1 MQIYV
6 CHYKPLSK
14 RKIYIQKMFAEMKLD
29 FEFITDFDREDIKEY
44 IDQYKMNEKKWNE
57 QISLIKPTL
66 LKNLNNNRNKKLV
79 DIFKS
84 QIKVFIYKIFNPK
97 EFKPTVLS
105 DSQISNTLKHLWALR
120 KIKNLNSP
128 ALVIEDDIIAKENS
142 YKLIEQAFEL
152 CSQSF
157 DYVDLGG
164 GCDLVPFR
172 NEIPIKNFHN
182 FVLLSLPRTRTTAG
196 YMISPNA
203 ARILSEE
210 MTPIIMPTDWQFNY
224 LFKKHKFKVAWSDP
238 PAFIHGSQSKHYLSS
253 IN

>member
-1 MQIYV
+1 MY
-6 CHYKPLSK
+6 
-14 RKIYIQKMFAEMKLD
+14 
-29 FEFITDFDREDIKEY
+29 
-44 IDQYKMNEKKWNE
+44 
-57 QISLIKPTL
+57 
-66 LKNLNNNRNKKLV
+66 
-79 DIFKS
+79 
-84 QIKVFIYKIFNPK
+84 
-97 EFKPTVLS
+97 
-105 DSQISNTLKHLWALR
+105 ALR

-142 YKLIEQAFEL
+142 FELIEQAFKL

-172 NEIPIKNFHN
+172 NEMPIKNFHN

-238 PAFIHGSQSKHYLSS
+238 AAFIHGSQSKHYLSS
-253 IN
+253 IKLIKKNKFIYFHS